1 MSRHRHGYTG
11 ERFTELLGVKLTPSQ
26 RAELAARAE
35 AAGLPVSDFARR
47 LITGTR
53 PVRSETGLD
62 PATARQVA
70 AQLAHLGNNLN
81 QLAKIANQTGRIRSE
96 ESLERVTEEIIATM
110 RKVVGA

>member
-1 MSRHRHGYTG
+1 MSRHRRGYTG
-11 ERFTELLGVKLTPSQ
+11 ERFTELLGVKLTPTQ

-47 LITGTR
+47 MLTGSRAR
-53 PVRSETGLD
+53 PSGID
-62 PATARQVA
+62 PATARQFT

-81 QLAKIANQTGRIRSE
+81 QLARIANQTGRIRSE
-96 ESLERVTEEIIATM
+96 ETLERVTAEIIATM

>member
-1 MSRHRHGYTG
+1 MSRHRRGYSG
-11 ERFTELLGVKLTPSQ
+11 ERFTELLGVKLTPTQ

-35 AAGLPVSDFARR
+35 AAGLPVSDFVRR
-47 LITGTR
+47 LITGSR
-53 PVRSETGLD
+53 PSRSETGLD

-96 ESLERVTEEIIATM
+96 ESLEMMTAQIKETL

>member
-1 MSRHRHGYTG
+1 MSRHRRGYTG

-26 RAELAARAE
+26 RAELVARAE

-47 LITGTR
+47 LITGTPDRR
-53 PVRSETGLD
+53 PATGLD
-62 PATARQVA
+62 PTTARQFT

-81 QLAKIANQTGRIRSE
+81 QIAKVANQTGRIRSE
-96 ESLERVTEEIIATM
+96 ESLERVTAEIIATM